1 MRFLRDWILPIVI
14 GLLVALLVKTFLFQF
29 VKVDGSSMQ
38 PNLQDSERVLVW
50 KPMEVKRMSVIVFD
64 AHGEDPAATEPVD
77 YVKRVIGV
85 PGDTISYK
93 DGKLYVNDKLVPQ
106 KFIDEEQRTTG
117 TGNWTL
123 ASIANKYGW
132 AKSPKKV
139 PKDSYFVLGDHRS
152 VSNDSR
158 YWGFVKK
165 SKVMGVVKVPFWS
178 KNDQAKKNIN
188 KLATDQAKK
197 AVR

>member
-132 AKSPKKV
+132 AKGPKKV

-188 KLATDQAKK
+188 KLATD
-197 AVR
+197 

>member
-77 YVKRVIGV
+77 YVKRVIGDT
-85 PGDTISYK
+85 GDTFSYK

-188 KLATDQAKK
+188 KLATD
-197 AVR
+197 

>member
-1 MRFLRDWILPIVI
+1 MRFLRDWVLPIII
-14 GLLVALLVKTFLFQF
+14 GLLVAFLVKTYLFQV

-38 PNLQDSERVLVW
+38 PNLQDSERVIVW
-50 KPMEVKRMSVIVFD
+50 KPAEIKRMSVIVFD
-64 AHGEDPAATEPVD
+64 AHGEDPAATQSVD
-77 YVKRVIGV
+77 YVKRVIGI
-85 PGDTISYK
+85 PGDTISYN
-93 DGKLYVNDKLVPQ
+93 DGKLYVNDKQVPQ
-106 KFIDEEQRTTG
+106 KFIDEEQRTSG

-123 ASIANKYGW
+123 ESIANKYGW
-132 AKSPKKV
+132 GKSPKKV

-178 KNDQAKKNIN
+178 NNAKAKKNIN
-188 KLATDQAKK
+188 DLATD
-197 AVR
+197 

>member
-1 MRFLRDWILPIVI
+1 M
-14 GLLVALLVKTFLFQF
+14 
-29 VKVDGSSMQ
+29 
-38 PNLQDSERVLVW
+38 
-50 KPMEVKRMSVIVFD
+50 
-64 AHGEDPAATEPVD
+64 
-77 YVKRVIGV
+77 KRVIGV

-93 DGKLYVNDKLVPQ
+93 DGKLYVNDKEVPQ

-123 ASIANKYGW
+123 SSIANKYGW
-132 AKSPKKV
+132 AKNPVKV

-178 KNDQAKKNIN
+178 HDEKAKKNIN
-188 KLATDQAKK
+188 DLA
-197 AVR
+197 VE

>member
-123 ASIANKYGW
+123 TSIANKYGW

-188 KLATDQAKK
+188 KLATD
-197 AVR
+197 

>member
-1 MRFLRDWILPIVI
+1 MRFLRDWVLPIVV
-14 GLLVALLVKTFLFQF
+14 GLLIAFLVKTYLFQI

-50 KPMEVKRMSVIVFD
+50 KQAKIKRMSVIVFD
-64 AHGEDPAATEPVD
+64 AHGEDPAATQPVD

-93 DGKLYVNDKLVPQ
+93 DGKLYVNNKEVPQ
-106 KFIDEEQRTTG
+106 KFIDEEQRKTG

-123 ASIANKYGW
+123 SSIANKYGW
-132 AKSPKKV
+132 AKNPVKV

-178 KNDQAKKNIN
+178 HDEKAKKNIN
-188 KLATDQAKK
+188 DLA
-197 AVR
+197 VE

>member
-1 MRFLRDWILPIVI
+1 MFGGKSMRFLRDWVLPIMI
-14 GLLVALLVKTFLFQF
+14 GLLVAFLVKTYLFQV

-38 PNLQDSERVLVW
+38 PNLQDSERVIVW
-50 KPMEVKRMSVIVFD
+50 KPAEIKRMSVIVFD
-64 AHGEDPAATEPVD
+64 AHGEDPAATQSVD
-77 YVKRVIGV
+77 YVKRVIGI
-85 PGDTISYK
+85 PGDTISYN
-93 DGKLYVNDKLVPQ
+93 DGKLYVNDKQVPQ
-106 KFIDEEQRTTG
+106 KFIDEEQRTSG

-123 ASIANKYGW
+123 ESIANKYGW
-132 AKSPKKV
+132 GKSPKKV

-178 KNDQAKKNIN
+178 NNAKAKKNIN
-188 KLATDQAKK
+188 DLATD
-197 AVR
+197 

>member
-1 MRFLRDWILPIVI
+1 M
-14 GLLVALLVKTFLFQF
+14 
-29 VKVDGSSMQ
+29 
-38 PNLQDSERVLVW
+38 LVW
-50 KPMEVKRMSVIVFD
+50 KQAKIKRMSVIVFD
-64 AHGEDPAATEPVD
+64 AHGEDPAATQPVD

-93 DGKLYVNDKLVPQ
+93 DGKLYVNDKEVPQ

-123 ASIANKYGW
+123 SSIANKYGW
-132 AKSPKKV
+132 AKNPVKV

-178 KNDQAKKNIN
+178 HDEKAKKNIN
-188 KLATDQAKK
+188 DLA
-197 AVR
+197 VE

>member
-1 MRFLRDWILPIVI
+1 MFGGKSMRFLRDWVLPIII
-14 GLLVALLVKTFLFQF
+14 GLLVAFLVKTYLFQV

-38 PNLQDSERVLVW
+38 PNLQDSERVIVW
-50 KPMEVKRMSVIVFD
+50 KPAEIKRMSVIVFD
-64 AHGEDPAATEPVD
+64 AHGEDPAATQSVD
-77 YVKRVIGV
+77 YVKRVIGI
-85 PGDTISYK
+85 PGDTISYN
-93 DGKLYVNDKLVPQ
+93 DGKLYVNDKQVPQ
-106 KFIDEEQRTTG
+106 KFIDEEQRTSG

-123 ASIANKYGW
+123 ESIANKYGW
-132 AKSPKKV
+132 GKSPKKV

-178 KNDQAKKNIN
+178 NNAKAKKNIN
-188 KLATDQAKK
+188 DLATD
-197 AVR
+197 

>member
-1 MRFLRDWILPIVI
+1 MRFLRDWILPIII

-85 PGDTISYK
+85 SGDTISYK

-188 KLATDQAKK
+188 KLATD
-197 AVR
+197 

>member
-1 MRFLRDWILPIVI
+1 MRFLRDWVLPIMI
-14 GLLVALLVKTFLFQF
+14 GLLVAFLVKTYLFQV

-38 PNLQDSERVLVW
+38 PNLQDSERVIVW
-50 KPMEVKRMSVIVFD
+50 KPAEIKRMSVIVFD
-64 AHGEDPAATEPVD
+64 AHGEDPAATQSVD
-77 YVKRVIGV
+77 YVKRVIGI
-85 PGDTISYK
+85 PGDTISYN
-93 DGKLYVNDKLVPQ
+93 DGKLYVNDKQVPQ
-106 KFIDEEQRTTG
+106 KFIDEEQRTSG

-123 ASIANKYGW
+123 ESIANKYGW
-132 AKSPKKV
+132 GKSPKKV

-178 KNDQAKKNIN
+178 NNAKAKKNIN
-188 KLATDQAKK
+188 DLATD
-197 AVR
+197 